1 MNLITGII
9 LIAILVGGFALSLI
23 IFKKNS
29 AKGILTKI
37 ILFAVL
43 IGVISVSVFKDI
55 PLWGYVIMGGI
66 VGPISYI
73 IYISDNK
80 KIE

>member
-1 MNLITGII
+1 MKLITGII
-9 LIAILVGGFALSLI
+9 LIAIMVGGFSLSLI
-23 IFKKNS
+23 ILKKKS
-29 AKGILTKI
+29 AKVTLTKI
-37 ILFAVL
+37 IFFAVL
-43 IGVISVSVFKDI
+43 VGIISGSVFTDI

-80 KIE
+80 KIN